1 MLNAEKQ
8 RELAYIVTVD
18 DVQPIEGYDRIR
30 YATVNG
36 WHCVVGL
43 DINKGDKCVYF
54 GIDSLLDKN
63 NPVFAFFFKLA
74 TKSEPTNSLKAS
86 SISAEA
92 STVTSTSKYFF

>member
-54 GIDSLLDKN
+54 EIDSLLDKN
-63 NPVFAFFFKLA
+63 NPVFAFCEKYNYKVK
-74 TKSEPTNSLKAS
+74 TQKYCKGTR
-86 SISAEA
+86 ISQGLLCN
-92 STVTSTSKYFF
+92 